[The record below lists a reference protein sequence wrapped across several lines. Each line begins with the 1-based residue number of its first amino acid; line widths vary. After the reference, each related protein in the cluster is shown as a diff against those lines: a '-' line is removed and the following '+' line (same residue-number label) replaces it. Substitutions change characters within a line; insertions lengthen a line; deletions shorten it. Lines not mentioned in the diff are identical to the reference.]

1 MTEKIKIR
9 QTARASRDVVN
20 SGQRASTGGAS
31 VRRTE
36 RSRRELNRFGK
47 RNTALTA
54 MLPLVRRIALKIH
67 EHLPAHVEVDDLYG
81 NGIFGLVDAIAKFDL
96 GKRVKL
102 ESYARHRVRGA
113 ILDGLRTADPATRD
127 LRRKN
132 NSIQKLYRELEVKF
146 GRPAHD
152 DEMAAASGMN
162 LAKWHR
168 MLNEAHSA
176 GLDSGSRVLSAGPT
190 VRLPSTDPELLIDR
204 SDDPFDLC
212 YRREQREILSRA
224 LTHLRTRERQ
234 IVSLRYRGGM
244 TMKQIAQIMQVDES
258 RVSQIHS
265 TAIARLKASVSS
277 LMHPP
282 KIETSECATRS
293 MTAGAGAKP
302 APPQF
307 RKGATWRFLLRD
319 CES

>member
-1 MTEKIKIR
+1 MTEEIKTR
-9 QTARASRDVVN
+9 QIARESRRVVN
-20 SGQRASTGGAS
+20 PGLRASTGGAS

-36 RSRRELNRFGK
+36 RSRRELNRFSR
-47 RNTALTA
+47 RNALLVA
-54 MLPLVRRIALKIH
+54 MLPLVRRIALKVR
-67 EHLPAHVEVDDLYG
+67 EHLPAHVEVDDLYS
-81 NGIFGLVDAIAKFDL
+81 NGIVGLVDAIAKFDV

-132 NSIQKLYRELEVKF
+132 NAILKLYRKLEVKF

-152 DEMAAASGMN
+152 DEMAAASGVN
-162 LAKWHR
+162 LAQWHR
-168 MLNEAHSA
+168 MLNEVHSA
-176 GLDSGSRVLSAGPT
+176 GLDGSSRVLSAGPT

-212 YRREQREILSRA
+212 YRGEQREILGRA
-224 LTHLRTRERQ
+224 LTHLRDRERQ

-244 TMKQIAQIMQVDES
+244 TMKQIAQIMHVDES

-265 TAIARLKASVSS
+265 TAIARLKASVNS
-277 LMHPP
+277 LTHPP
-282 KIETSECATRS
+282 KIETSECAARPRAAR
-293 MTAGAGAKP
+293 AGA
-302 APPQF
+302 
-307 RKGATWRFLLRD
+307 
-319 CES
+319 

>member
-1 MTEKIKIR
+1 
-9 QTARASRDVVN
+9 
-20 SGQRASTGGAS
+20 
-31 VRRTE
+31 
-36 RSRRELNRFGK
+36 
-47 RNTALTA
+47 
-54 MLPLVRRIALKIH
+54 MLPLVRRIALKVR
-67 EHLPAHVEVDDLYG
+67 ERLPAHVEVDDLYS
-81 NGIFGLVDAIAKFDL
+81 NGIVGLVDAIAKFDV

-132 NSIQKLYRELEVKF
+132 KAIQKLYRELEVKF
-146 GRPAHD
+146 GRPVHD
-152 DEMAAASGMN
+152 DEMAAASGLN
-162 LAKWHR
+162 LSQWHR
-168 MLNEAHSA
+168 MLNEVHSA

-190 VRLPSTDPELLIDR
+190 VRLPSTDPEFLIDL

-212 YRREQREILSRA
+212 YQREQREILGRA
-224 LTHLRTRERQ
+224 LTHLRDREGQ
-234 IVSLRYRGGM
+234 IVSLRYHGGM
-244 TMKQIAQIMQVDES
+244 TMKQIAQIMHVDES

-293 MTAGAGAKP
+293 MAAGAGA
-302 APPQF
+302 
-307 RKGATWRFLLRD
+307 
-319 CES
+319 